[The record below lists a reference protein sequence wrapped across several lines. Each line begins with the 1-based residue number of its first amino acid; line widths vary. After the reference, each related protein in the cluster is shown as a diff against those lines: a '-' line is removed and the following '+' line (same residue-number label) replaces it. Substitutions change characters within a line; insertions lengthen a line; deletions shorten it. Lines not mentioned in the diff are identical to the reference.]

1 MKQRIKAAG
10 EKIKRFNSRIN
21 QYQQN
26 RMFVNNQ
33 GRFFQRLNNEEK
45 NHQCEITNS
54 RETQI
59 FWRNIWSERKELNK
73 DAECLKDVK
82 RELEQDEGQ
91 DNKTSGQVRIDI
103 TKEKILRVTR
113 KKSNWKAP
121 GPENVQGYWLKNLT
135 PFHDKLLVY
144 LQDYLDSGVVLDLLT
159 RGRTR
164 GVLQEIINLLD
175 AYPQYKSYLQVCWQ
189 MKPMII
195 RKENSIARGTK
206 GVLTKL

>member
-82 RELEQDEGQ
+82 IELEQDEGQ

-144 LQDYLDSGVVLDLLT
+144 LQDYLDSGVVPDLLT

-175 AYPQYKSYLQVCWQ
+175 AYPQYKSYLQVC
-189 MKPMII
+189 
-195 RKENSIARGTK
+195 
-206 GVLTKL
+206 

>member
-1 MKQRIKAAG
+1 M
-10 EKIKRFNSRIN
+10 
-21 QYQQN
+21 
-26 RMFVNNQ
+26 
-33 GRFFQRLNNEEK
+33 
-45 NHQCEITNS
+45 
-54 RETQI
+54 
-59 FWRNIWSERKELNK
+59 
-73 DAECLKDVK
+73 
-82 RELEQDEGQ
+82 
-91 DNKTSGQVRIDI
+91 
-103 TKEKILRVTR
+103 RVTR

-175 AYPQYKSYLQVCWQ
+175 AYPQYESYLQLCQQ

-195 RKENSIARGTK
+195 RKENFIARGTE

>member
-1 MKQRIKAAG
+1 MKQRIKAVG
-10 EKIKRFNSRIN
+10 KKIKRLNSRIN

-82 RELEQDEGQ
+82 IELEQDEGQ

-144 LQDYLDSGVVLDLLT
+144 LQDYLDSGVALDLLT

-175 AYPQYKSYLQVCWQ
+175 AYPQYKSYL

>member
-45 NHQCEITNS
+45 NHQCEITNY

-82 RELEQDEGQ
+82 IELEQDEGQ

-175 AYPQYKSYLQVCWQ
+175 AYPQYESYLQLC
-189 MKPMII
+189 
-195 RKENSIARGTK
+195 
-206 GVLTKL
+206 